1 MTMRPRMLSAPSV
14 GAWNPAFAGI
24 TLRSPPSSPRRREPT
39 RRISGWPILSAA
51 ALALTACASTGADP
65 SLAYAPALSNAPASA
80 PGNGAIFNAA
90 AGYAGLAEGN
100 RAHRVGDLV
109 TVVLVERATVNS
121 NAQTRTQRDGSTSIS
136 APGLGEVGRV
146 LTDGL
151 NLGSGSSFKGQGQAS
166 QAFAL
171 NGEIA
176 VTIADVRPGG
186 VVLLRGEKRLGTVQG
201 QDTIRLTGL
210 ARLSDITADNR
221 IASVQLADAR
231 IDYGGTGSVARSGR
245 PGWLSRFF
253 ATVSPF

>member
-1 MTMRPRMLSAPSV
+1 MRGLLVTAVLALSACAGGGTDPSV
-14 GAWNPAFAGI
+14 
-24 TLRSPPSSPRRREPT
+24 
-39 RRISGWPILSAA
+39 
-51 ALALTACASTGADP
+51 
-65 SLAYAPALSNAPASA
+65 AYAPAIAAPPAAPA
-80 PGNGAIFNAA
+80 GHGAIFNVAS
-90 AGYAGLAEGN
+90 GYAGLAEGN

-109 TVVLVERATVNS
+109 TVVLVERANVNS
-121 NAQTRTQRDGSTSIS
+121 NAQTRTQRDGTTSIS

-151 NLGSGSSFKGQGQAS
+151 NLGSGSSFKGQGSAS

-176 VTIADVRPGG
+176 VTIAELRPGG

-201 QDTIRLTGL
+201 RDTIRLSGL
-210 ARLSDITADNR
+210 ARLSDISADNR

-253 ATVSPF
+253 AAVSPF